1 MQQSKEKKRPLDD
14 EDDLPYQESAR
25 LAASVRGGAHRD
37 YDYQNYIATK
47 YPSFPSS
54 SSSSS
59 AAPTTMLTG
68 ADIKPGDTYVDIKE
82 LSNPSMRK
90 NAPRADGYDPQNP
103 KERRFGPSWRQ
114 NFDDRQRI
122 LESHTYYRA
131 LSMIAGHANQDL
143 SRLISVESMIG
154 RQTGEKSRQRITEL
168 HARIAEHNIEEQRRR
183 LNELKNT
190 EAQQMQSADR
200 LAALNDQ
207 NASIRKMMESKQ
219 SNVSK
224 LSSLQRL
231 RDKYEL
237 VDSFFKACVSEVQ
250 SRRSPN
256 VTDAAKKVFN
266 FLPADRGRIIK
277 DFLFGVELS
286 RVEGILNDVKKINK
300 FFVVKNPV
308 NGFVALSSS
317 ERKNIGLFMGDVMEQ
332 WMNET
337 QNIIGPFD
345 LMPFVDSRSRLPSF
359 DEGFIDLALMPRII
373 EVRMAEIA
381 DQLIDLETERN
392 SDIGDLPFADE
403 RNFEQRRVRLLSAQK
418 NLKEQSEKL
427 ETAPLVVTD
436 QVIENFKDIR
446 TKLKEYQSFDVGSIT
461 KDQFFASFG
470 RETDPTDSSSKMI
483 KEKIT
488 QTMILEARVEADIK
502 DLDKNIK
509 RIETEIASMKE
520 RTRLIVTLKKQIE
533 IATKDVDDA
542 LGEIR
547 DLETHLY
554 KDTFAHQNQ
563 PWASG
568 ILDISPAA
576 AAVLAQAHDIV
587 KRMTNNNELTLHELM
602 SDEKWLIGFTLL
614 VGRMIQRN
622 GMLSGSSYAQLEIL
636 EAKQQE
642 IELIMDTYFR
652 PSSSSSSSAFDDSRQ
667 TRSIMAIGSTNPTV
681 GIEMERRSFGSRLQ
695 GLNPVSPFNTS
706 VPIILTKAQRNYKR
720 K

>member
-1 MQQSKEKKRPLDD
+1 MS
-14 EDDLPYQESAR
+14 
-25 LAASVRGGAHRD
+25 
-37 YDYQNYIATK
+37 
-47 YPSFPSS
+47 
-54 SSSSS
+54 
-59 AAPTTMLTG
+59 TG
-68 ADIKPGDTYVDIKE
+68 ANIKPGDTYVDIKK
-82 LSNPSMRK
+82 LSDRSMRE
-90 NAPRADGYDPQNP
+90 NAPRADGYDSQHP
-103 KERRFGPSWRQ
+103 KERRFGPSWRE
-114 NFDDRQRI
+114 NFDNRQRI
-122 LESHTYYRA
+122 LESHPYYRA

-168 HARIAEHNIEEQRRR
+168 QARIAEHNIEEQRRR

-200 LAALNDQ
+200 LAALKDQ
-207 NASIRKMMESKQ
+207 NASKRKMMESRE

-237 VDSFFKACVSEVQ
+237 VDSFFNGCVSEL
-250 SRRSPN
+250 RGRSSN
-256 VTDAAKKVFN
+256 VTDVAKKVFN
-266 FLPADRGRIIK
+266 FFPADRRRIIK

-286 RVEGILNDVKKINK
+286 RVEGILDNVEKINQ
-300 FFVVKNPV
+300 FFEGKTPV
-308 NGFVALSSS
+308 DDVVALSGDD
-317 ERKNIGLFMGDVMEQ
+317 RKTFGLFMGDVMDQ
-332 WMNET
+332 WMIGT
-337 QNIIGPFD
+337 QNIIGSFD
-345 LMPFVDSRSRLPSF
+345 LMPFVESRDSLPSF
-359 DEGFIDLALMPRII
+359 DEGFIELALMPRII
-373 EVRMAEIA
+373 PGRLGEVDE
-381 DQLIDLETERN
+381 QLNDIQTE
-392 SDIGDLPFADE
+392 SDSDRGDFPFADE
-403 RNFEQRRVRLLSAQK
+403 RNFQQRQARLISAKK
-418 NLKEQSEKL
+418 NLNDQAEKL
-427 ETAPLVVTD
+427 KYEPLVVTNR
-436 QVIENFKDIR
+436 VIKNFKDIQA
-446 TKLKEYQSFDVGSIT
+446 KLKEYQSFDVGGIT
-461 KDQFFASFG
+461 KEQFFASFG
-470 RETDPTDSSSKMI
+470 REYDSTDSSSKMI

-488 QTMILEARVEADIK
+488 QTTILEARVEADIK

-509 RIETEIASMKE
+509 RIEKEITSMKE
-520 RTRLIVTLKKQIE
+520 RTRSIVTLKKQIDL
-533 IATKDVDDA
+533 AKKDVESA

-622 GMLSGSSYAQLEIL
+622 GMSSGSSYAQMEIL
-636 EAKQQE
+636 AAKQQE

-652 PSSSSSSSAFDDSRQ
+652 PSSSSSAFDDSRQ

-695 GLNPVSPFNTS
+695 GLNPVSPFNTN